1 MFFSSEFQIT
11 WEKDSSCKSS
21 GPAFLEIT
29 ISMEKERN
37 VIGVKTALKEEL
49 KASKHSLFFVMV
61 LSKALSLNLFL
72 TYKKEPILPAEH

>member
-1 MFFSSEFQIT
+1 
-11 WEKDSSCKSS
+11 
-21 GPAFLEIT
+21 
-29 ISMEKERN
+29 MEKERN

>member
-1 MFFSSEFQIT
+1 
-11 WEKDSSCKSS
+11 
-21 GPAFLEIT
+21 
-29 ISMEKERN
+29 MEKERN

-72 TYKKEPILPAEH
+72 NYKKEQILPAEH